1 MAIDSIGTTG
11 IGRGLGSDDNAVVSR
26 GGERFAQAMT
36 RVFRDA
42 NSDQVEASKKIQDLV
57 IEGKGSIQDTMLAM
71 SNAEGSFRLLMEMRN
86 RLVSAVN
93 RILQTRV

>member
-1 MAIDSIGTTG
+1 MAIDPIGTTG
-11 IGRGLGSDDNAVVSR
+11 VGRGFGSDDDAVVSR

-36 RVFRDA
+36 RVFKEA
-42 NSDQVEASKKIQDLV
+42 NRDQVEASKKIQELV
-57 IEGKGSIQDTMLAM
+57 VEGKGSIQDTMLAM
-71 SNAEGSFRLLMEMRN
+71 SSAEGSFRLLMEMRN